1 MHAGDRMRLELV
13 PVIAAVVVA
22 LLGLGLLADAALPE
36 EFYVTHER
44 RRRRRTERDRGG
56 EALIGA
62 GVLALATALGLGDR
76 WRYGTVAILVGVVLL
91 AAGTVLN
98 RRYLRELLAFRGPS
112 RRSDATTG
120 ATTEESATDR
130 PRIR

>member
-1 MHAGDRMRLELV
+1 MRLELV
-13 PVIAAVVVA
+13 PVVAAVLIA

-44 RRRRRTERDRGG
+44 RRRRRTERDRRG

-91 AAGTVLN
+91 VAGTLLN
-98 RRYLRELLAFRGPS
+98 RRYLRELLAFRGAA
-112 RRSDATTG
+112 RRAG
-120 ATTEESATDR
+120 AEAPPDTEEPATVR